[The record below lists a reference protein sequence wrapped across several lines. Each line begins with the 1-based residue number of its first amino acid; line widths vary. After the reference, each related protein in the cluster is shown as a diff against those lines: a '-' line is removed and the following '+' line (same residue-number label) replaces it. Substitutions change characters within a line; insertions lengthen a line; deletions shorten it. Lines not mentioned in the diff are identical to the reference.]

1 MRRITQG
8 PITASALTLGCNS
21 FGERLERGEAHRLVR
36 AALELG
42 ITTFDTAAHYGH
54 GASERFLGE
63 ALGADRDRVLIAS
76 KCGLA
81 LGADGRMTAIA
92 GRGRRAFITAQCEA
106 SLRRLGTERIDLYFL
121 HRHDPDTPLE
131 ETAEAMEALRAAGK
145 IGWAGFCNVPAGLL
159 ARFGAAGFALAQYE
173 YSLANRDV
181 EAEVIPALS
190 AIGAGLMC
198 YFPLAGGLLSGKY
211 RRDAA
216 PPPGSRFDLVQR
228 HADRFLTAAN
238 WRLLEAVRGL
248 AEAEGRTVLD
258 YAIGWLAS
266 RPRVLSVIAGASS
279 PEQLAANARAA
290 QCLLS
295 ASESDTLERIS
306 APLSPS

>member
-1 MRRITQG
+1 
-8 PITASALTLGCNS
+8 
-21 FGERLERGEAHRLVR
+21 
-36 AALELG
+36 
-42 ITTFDTAAHYGH
+42 
-54 GASERFLGE
+54 
-63 ALGADRDRVLIAS
+63 
-76 KCGLA
+76 
-81 LGADGRMTAIA
+81 
-92 GRGRRAFITAQCEA
+92 
-106 SLRRLGTERIDLYFL
+106 
-121 HRHDPDTPLE
+121 
-131 ETAEAMEALRAAGK
+131 
-145 IGWAGFCNVPAGLL
+145 VPAGLL